1 MNCLRTL
8 HSFLSLT
15 LFERFL
21 EKLVQVRVGTA
32 MHLSQAGVRFS
43 STLWHH
49 FISAPSYLLRQA
61 WQSVRSSTIIVSLL
75 NQSNSYYVLS
85 VAFRSENDDGQQ
97 HLEADNYLTLELAE
111 EGRTFSRNIY
121 LNFNVIFFFFS
132 FPHWFILLVN
142 AWTVDPDWHGNLTGW
157 LMCVLRSLLSKGHF
171 VGF

>member
-1 MNCLRTL
+1 
-8 HSFLSLT
+8 
-15 LFERFL
+15 
-21 EKLVQVRVGTA
+21 

-121 LNFNVIFFFFS
+121 LNFNVIFFFF
-132 FPHWFILLVN
+132 FISSLVHSSCECLDSWSWLTWKFNWMADVRFEVIVVKGAFCWLLKNCRGLEIAMAKVC
-142 AWTVDPDWHGNLTGW
+142 TSLVW
-157 LMCVLRSLLSKGHF
+157 LL
-171 VGF
+171 